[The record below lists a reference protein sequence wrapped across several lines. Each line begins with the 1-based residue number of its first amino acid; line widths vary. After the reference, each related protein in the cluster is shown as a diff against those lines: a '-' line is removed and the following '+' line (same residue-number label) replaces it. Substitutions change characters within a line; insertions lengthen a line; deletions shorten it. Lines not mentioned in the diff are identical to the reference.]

1 MQFPLR
7 ANFFQGNASRSRR
20 VSWARKIPPRTIHQ
34 GRQNQSL
41 CDGPINHNIWLWK
54 TVRHICGS
62 FCSGFLT
69 FTISE
74 FALVVTSQKLV
85 YGSWLLRS
93 SLPLI
98 YLLEKTRMGIPL
110 PQRPNSMLLW
120 QGMSKTYLFR
130 APVPVSKTKML
141 VPLVDRNRLNARF
154 PRDSRKQQS

>member
-1 MQFPLR
+1 MRMCTKIHKPSTPSGISPNLK
-7 ANFFQGNASRSRR
+7 GTASHSQE
-20 VSWARKIPPRTIHQ
+20 VSLDSDAGKSIHFSCTAYLSNK
-34 GRQNQSL
+34 G
-41 CDGPINHNIWLWK
+41 D
-54 TVRHICGS
+54 
-62 FCSGFLT
+62 T
-69 FTISE
+69 FWRNMFIE